1 MRYIILNNKDFFQDK
16 IKLDNFT
23 EVQNETER
31 CDAVFGEITI
41 PLLEELHYLPE
52 RRDQI
57 LPESWLLTDG
67 GVSFILCKFDKGI
80 LHHEDGK
87 PIKRLL
93 GLYDQENFYTEIRS
107 YNCPQSYNQ
116 IECYIF
122 CYNKNFGYQNN
133 ILPDKISNEN
143 QSIITTLCEN
153 IQKKIL

>member
-1 MRYIILNNKDFFQDK
+1 MNYIILNSKDLFENN
-16 IKLDNFT
+16 IKLHNFK
-23 EVQNETER
+23 EVENDEER

-41 PLLEELHYLPE
+41 PILEELHHFPE
-52 RRDQI
+52 ERDKI
-57 LPESWLLTDG
+57 LPGSWLFKDG

-93 GLYDQENFYTEIRS
+93 ELYDQESFYTEIRS

-122 CYNKNFGYQNN
+122 CYNKNLGYQNN
-133 ILPDKISNEN
+133 ILPDKISD
-143 QSIITTLCEN
+143 EN
-153 IQKKIL
+153 IIEALCKNIEKKVL